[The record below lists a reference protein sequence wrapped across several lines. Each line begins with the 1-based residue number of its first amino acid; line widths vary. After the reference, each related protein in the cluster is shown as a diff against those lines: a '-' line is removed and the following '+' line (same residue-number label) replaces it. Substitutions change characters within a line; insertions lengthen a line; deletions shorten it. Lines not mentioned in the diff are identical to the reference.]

1 MPNFTAMLFGVVTRI
16 AVTASPHQPLYGI
29 LHGRVWV
36 DALAL
41 PYDTQAFLQRFL
53 QRWPPGS
60 AAHRSYFHR
69 IVAGPDACL
78 AQARSPPL
86 AWSESA

>member
-1 MPNFTAMLFGVVTRI
+1 VR
-16 AVTASPHQPLYGI
+16 
-29 LHGRVWV
+29 V

-69 IVAGPDACL
+69 IVAGPDARV
-78 AQARSPPL
+78 AQARPRTS
-86 AWSESA
+86 AWPESA